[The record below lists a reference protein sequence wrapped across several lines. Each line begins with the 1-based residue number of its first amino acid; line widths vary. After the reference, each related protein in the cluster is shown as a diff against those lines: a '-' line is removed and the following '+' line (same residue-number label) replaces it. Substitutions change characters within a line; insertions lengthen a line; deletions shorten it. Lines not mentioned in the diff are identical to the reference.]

1 MQQTFVARRL
11 MCINQT
17 TNLMKKILAVVLVLI
32 VIGHV
37 NAMEVEPNSPLG
49 MSVIKNGALVK
60 LFYRG
65 EQSGKVKVTIYNEQG
80 DIVFTETMQDMEQF
94 MRPYNF
100 KALAYG
106 EYTIELSDESG
117 IRFKKVPHYL
127 VKESPRP
134 AHVTHLRSGENRYM
148 LAVPNTGK
156 DALTVRIYAENSR
169 LVFEEKQA
177 IRGDFA
183 KVYNLNAIEGDY
195 TFEIVDR
202 DGRSNR
208 ITKSTR

>member
-1 MQQTFVARRL
+1 

-17 TNLMKKILAVVLVLI
+17 TNLMKKILAVVLVVI
-32 VIGHV
+32 VMGHV

-65 EQSGKVKVTIYNEQG
+65 EHTGKVKVTIYNEHG
-80 DIVFTETMQDMEQF
+80 DVVFTETMQEMEQF

-100 KALAYG
+100 KALPYG
-106 EYTIELSDESG
+106 EYTIELADESG
-117 IRFKKVPHYL
+117 TRFKKVAHDF
-127 VKESPRP
+127 VKASPRV

-156 DALTVRIYAENSR
+156 DAITVRIYAENSR
-169 LVFEEKQA
+169 LVFEEKHA

-195 TFEIVDR
+195 TFEIIDR